1 MRVALALATLRR
13 HRARTALAMAGV
25 AVASAL
31 LLDMVMLS
39 TGMRESFRGLLEQ
52 VGFDLRISPKGTL
65 PFDTEATIGDS
76 DELLA
81 RLAADSAIGIVSPVL
96 ATNLHITGSR
106 AATVFTVG
114 IDPRVQGDYTL
125 LEGRNA
131 ESPLEIVASDA
142 ALAAIGAG
150 IGDSIQIAAGYD
162 PQLRVAARE
171 VRGIVVGRGR
181 FIYAA
186 RGQLIAAAPIATIQQ
201 LSQQQDR
208 ISLAMLRTRPGA
220 NADSVRT
227 RLERTEPSVT
237 VISTATAIRQVDERL
252 SYFRQ
257 LSAVLGSLSLLVG
270 FLLVT
275 TIVTVSVN
283 ERLGEIAVLRALG
296 VSRAHVVHQI
306 LIETIAITLIGAL
319 LGLVLGL
326 VTARWLNG
334 ILSAFPGLPEDIQFF
349 LFRPSAAWRSL
360 GLLAIAAAGAAIYP
374 SWRAASLPIAATLR
388 REAIA

>member
-1 MRVALALATLRR
+1 MRLALALATLRR
-13 HRARTALAMAGV
+13 HRARTALAIAGV

-39 TGMRESFRGLLEQ
+39 TGMRESFRSLLEE
-52 VGFDLRISPKGTL
+52 VGFDLRIAPKGTL
-65 PFDTEATIGDS
+65 PFDTEATIAGADA
-76 DELLA
+76 LLA
-81 RLAADSAIGIVSPVL
+81 RLAADPAIETVSPVL
-96 ATNLHITGSR
+96 ATNLRMTADS

-114 IDPRVQGDYTL
+114 IDPGVQGDYEL
-125 LEGRNA
+125 VEGRHP
-131 ESPLEIVASDA
+131 ESAYEVVASDA
-142 ALAAIGAG
+142 VLAALGAAV
-150 IGDSIQIAAGYD
+150 GDSLRLAAGYD
-162 PQLRVAARE
+162 PQLRVAAQERLG
-171 VRGIVVGRGR
+171 RIVGRGR
-181 FIYAA
+181 FIYGA
-186 RGQLIAAAPIATIQQ
+186 RGQLIAAAPIATIQRLSAQ
-201 LSQQQDR
+201 LDR
-208 ISLAMLRTRPGA
+208 VSLVMLRTRPGA

-227 RLERTEPSVT
+227 RLHFSEPNVT
-237 VISTATAIRQVDERL
+237 IISTATAIRQVDERL

-306 LIETIAITLIGAL
+306 LIETIAITVIGAL

-326 VTARWLNG
+326 VTARWLNE
-334 ILSAFPGLPEDIQFF
+334 ILSAFPGLPEGIAFF
-349 LFRPSAAWRSL
+349 LFQPSAAWRSL
-360 GLLAIAAAGAAIYP
+360 GLLGIAALGAAIYP
-374 SWRAASLPIAATLR
+374 SWRAASLPIASTLR

>member
-1 MRVALALATLRR
+1 MRTALALATLTR
-13 HRARTALAMAGV
+13 HRARTALAIAGV

-52 VGFDLRISPKGTL
+52 VGFDLRVAPKGTL
-65 PFDTEATIGDS
+65 PFDTEATITGADS
-76 DELLA
+76 LLR
-81 RLAADSAIGIVSPVL
+81 RLAADSAIGTVSPVL
-96 ATNLHITGSR
+96 ATNFHMTGR
-106 AATVFTVG
+106 KAATVFTVG
-114 IDPRVQGDYTL
+114 IDPRVQGDYEL
-125 LEGRNA
+125 LEGRNP
-131 ESPLEIVASDA
+131 ESDAEIVASDA
-142 ALAAIGAG
+142 VLAAIGAAV
-150 IGDSIQIAAGYD
+150 GDSIQVGAGYD
-162 PQLRVAARE
+162 PQLRVAAEER
-171 VRGIVVGRGR
+171 RGMVVGRAR
-181 FIYAA
+181 FIYGA
-186 RGQLIAAAPIATIQQ
+186 RGQLIAAAPIATVQQ
-201 LSQQQDR
+201 LSRQPDR

-220 NADSVRT
+220 NADSVRA
-227 RLERTEPSVT
+227 RLAIAEPAVT
-237 VISTATAIRQVDERL
+237 VISTFTAIASVDERL

-296 VSRAHVVHQI
+296 VSRGHVVQQI
-306 LIETIAITLIGAL
+306 LMETVAITLIGAL

-334 ILSAFPGLPEDIQFF
+334 ILSAFPGLPEGIAFF
-349 LFRPSAAWRSL
+349 LFQPSAAWRSL
-360 GLLAIAAAGAAIYP
+360 GLLGIAAAGAAIYP